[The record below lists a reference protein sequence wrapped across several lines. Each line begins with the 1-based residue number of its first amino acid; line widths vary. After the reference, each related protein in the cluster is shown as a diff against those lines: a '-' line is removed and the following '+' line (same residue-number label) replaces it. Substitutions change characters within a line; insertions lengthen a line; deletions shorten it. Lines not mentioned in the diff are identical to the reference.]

1 MAKNRTI
8 GADSTGSTG
17 LGGKYTGLPG
27 KPHRPRPSGYRAS
40 GEILPGFGGRGAV
53 ASTTSSPP
61 LKTTPN
67 RPRLGAIGHPPVPTL
82 NLTLRVFRSTIL
94 RHFRL
99 MMGTI

>member
-8 GADSTGSTG
+8 GVDSTGATE

-27 KPHRPRPSGYRAS
+27 KPPPPRPSGYRAS
-40 GEILPGFGGRGAV
+40 GEILPGFRGRSAV
-53 ASTTSSPP
+53 PSTISSPP

-82 NLTLRVFRSTIL
+82 NLTLRVVHSTIL

-99 MMGTI
+99 MIGTI